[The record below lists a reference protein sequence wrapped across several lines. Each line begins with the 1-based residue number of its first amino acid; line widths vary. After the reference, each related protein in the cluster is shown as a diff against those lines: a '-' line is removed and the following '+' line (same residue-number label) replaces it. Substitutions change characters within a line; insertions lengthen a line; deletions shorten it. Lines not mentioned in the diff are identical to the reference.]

1 MKACARALAPGLSL
15 EIEQPRAVTNEAI
28 NRKRLGE
35 QVRGVELRVDVL
47 HVKLPLG
54 SQLTHLKV
62 TTVDVARPVARL
74 AVAGEL
80 HGTRVVDVDEGD
92 SSIL

>member
-1 MKACARALAPGLSL
+1 MKLSIGSGLVSRS
-15 EIEQPRAVTNEAI
+15 EE
-28 NRKRLGE
+28 
-35 QVRGVELRVDVL
+35 GVELRVDVL

-54 SQLTHLKV
+54 SQLTHLEV